1 MSNPSSD
8 DRSTHTAEDL
18 FRALADG
25 TRRRL
30 LRTVYDRSP
39 SGIGKDD
46 LAVEL
51 AAVTNDKP
59 AEAVDEDERRRAAI
73 ECQHRSLPALID
85 VGLVEETDGGTVV
98 ATDHRIYEDPDLEPI
113 VAGRTEASSAELD
126 ALFAAL
132 SDDRR
137 RSILSAL
144 GGRRRR
150 LSTAELARAVAALE
164 VGTTERDVDCE
175 RVEQVRTSLV
185 HVHLPALSDAG
196 LVTYDPDADRVFAE
210 NDQFVSAAWLVDES
224 DRRAHTGSETTATDA
239 EVGTET
245 ESGRPSPEVEVRT
258 LEGRETLISI
268 R

>member
-8 DRSTHTAEDL
+8 DRSTHAGDDL
-18 FRALADG
+18 FGALADG

-39 SGIGKDD
+39 EGIGKKE
-46 LAVEL
+46 LATEL

-59 AEAVDEDERRRAAI
+59 VAAVDETERQRAHI
-73 ECQHRSLPALID
+73 DCQHRSLPALID
-85 VGLVEETDGGTVV
+85 VGLVEETDDGTVV
-98 ATDHRIYEDPDLEPI
+98 ATDHPVYDDPNLEPI
-113 VAGRTEASSAELD
+113 LAGRTDASSAELD

-164 VGTTERDVDCE
+164 EGTIERDVDCE
-175 RVEQVRTSLV
+175 RVERVRTSLV
-185 HVHLPALSDAG
+185 HVHLPALSEAG
-196 LVTYDPDADRVFAE
+196 LVAYDPDADRVFAE
-210 NDQFVSAAWLVDES
+210 NDRFVSAAWLVDES
-224 DRRAHTGSETTATDA
+224 GGRTHTGSETAGACA
-239 EVGTET
+239 EVGAET
-245 ESGRPSPEVEVRT
+245 GVEVRS
-258 LEGRETLISI
+258 LEGSEALISL
-268 R
+268 RQS